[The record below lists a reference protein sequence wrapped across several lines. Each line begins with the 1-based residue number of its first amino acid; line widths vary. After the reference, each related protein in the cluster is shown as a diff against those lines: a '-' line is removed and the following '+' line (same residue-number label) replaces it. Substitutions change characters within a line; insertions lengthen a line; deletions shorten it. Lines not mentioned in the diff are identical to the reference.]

1 MPLFFLVLFGAGL
14 LVWFIYGPRLVAWRR
29 ARLARRAFPGHWRRI
44 LRKNLPVYRQL
55 PADLQLQLK
64 QHIKVFLAEK
74 AFVGCAD
81 LVLTEEM
88 RVVIAAQACL
98 LLLNR
103 PVDYFPQVGRI
114 LVYPGAFVAQR
125 SRADAAGV
133 QHEWRETLV
142 GESWSGGAGQ
152 IVLSWDD
159 VLNDARHGQDS
170 GRNVVLHEFA
180 HQLDGEAGATNGAPA
195 QATRRKLRRWSE
207 VMNREYNALRW
218 HIRLDRPRVLDDYA
232 ATNPAEFFAVSTET
246 FFMRPHAL
254 REQHGELYQLLSDFY
269 CVNPCSW

>member
-1 MPLFFLVLFGAGL
+1 VPLLILILFAAGL
-14 LVWFIYGPRLVAWRR
+14 LTWFIFGPRLMAWRR
-29 ARLARRAFPGHWRRI
+29 SRLGRRAFPAHWRRI
-44 LRKNLPVYRQL
+44 LRKNLPLYRQL

-88 RVVIAAQACL
+88 RVIIAAQACL

-114 LVYPGAFVAQR
+114 LVYPGAFVAPR

-133 QHEWRETLV
+133 HHEWRETLV

-159 VLNDARHGQDS
+159 VLNDARHGQET

-180 HQLDGEAGATNGAPA
+180 HQLDGEAGPTNGAPA
-195 QATRRKLRRWSE
+195 LATRQRARRWSE
-207 VMNREYNALRW
+207 VMGREYSTLRW
-218 HIRLDRPRVLDDYA
+218 QIRLDRPRVLDDYA

-246 FFMRPHAL
+246 FFMRPQVMQA
-254 REQHGELYQLLSDFY
+254 QHVELYQLLSDFY
-269 CVNPCSW
+269 SVDPASW